1 MATPTRKVRLSP
13 KLRYAIGRYNE
24 IEHENK
30 KLLNKLSDIMRSNS
44 NTFSPRQ
51 AQEAIVRKSL
61 NRDSRRRELFKITM
75 ENQFLLKRLAEKQSA
90 YNV

>member
-1 MATPTRKVRLSP
+1 V
-13 KLRYAIGRYNE
+13 IGRYNE

-44 NTFSPRQ
+44 NALSPRKP
-51 AQEAIVRKSL
+51 QEAIIRKSL

-75 ENQFLLKRLAEKQSA
+75 ENQFLLKRLAEKQSS
-90 YNV
+90 YNVQKLEEDY